1 MEVTMTKLPTA
12 GQPNL
17 ASLTAIAIGG
27 ISTLLA
33 CTSGPVPLGSSL
45 SGGNPSPSNSGTSA
59 SGGTSTDQGSSPV
72 KPIDFTTVPVEAG
85 VGGAPGGST
94 ACSDDLLV
102 VYRDFR
108 SAADATGPR
117 HPDFENV
124 MADDRGLVQPMLGS
138 DQKPVYA
145 PAGASRTVSGADSF
159 NQWYRDVDGVNI
171 RFEETLPLTPSA
183 ADPSAKSYTSQA
195 FYPLDGLAGSFGNQG
210 QTHNYAFTTEIHT
223 SFTYKGGEIFS
234 FQGDDDV
241 FTYVDNK
248 LVIDL
253 GGVHTVQSATIDF
266 DKYADILG
274 LVKGQTYN
282 MDIFHAERHTTQSNF
297 KMQTKFDCLVSRII
311 P

>member
-1 MEVTMTKLPTA
+1 MVSRRGRRKY
-12 GQPNL
+12 
-17 ASLTAIAIGG
+17 SLRRNIA
-27 ISTLLA
+27 A
-33 CTSGPVPLGSSL
+33 HPLG
-45 SGGNPSPSNSGTSA
+45 
-59 SGGTSTDQGSSPV
+59 
-72 KPIDFTTVPVEAG
+72 
-85 VGGAPGGST
+85 
-94 ACSDDLLV
+94 
-102 VYRDFR
+102 RR
-108 SAADATGPR
+108 SQR
-117 HPDFENV
+117 QELYH
-124 MADDRGLVQPMLGS
+124 
-138 DQKPVYA
+138 
-145 PAGASRTVSGADSF
+145 
-159 NQWYRDVDGVNI
+159 
-171 RFEETLPLTPSA
+171 
-183 ADPSAKSYTSQA
+183 
-195 FYPLDGLAGSFGNQG
+195 G